1 MLYALLTSMILNF
14 SISPDMSH
22 ENENHYTKNKIDNY
36 DIITISQSGSLFY
49 SVTNQILESVNNLNT
64 NVTFIGRAN
73 VGLESTTFA
82 NNEINLTTLENFLYN
97 LSIKTIESSVVDYF
111 YDEESA
117 QAIRDNKIVISEL
130 TASRYELNVG
140 DYVNLVGLNS
150 EIIPIE
156 VGKVINDSKIGWFEG
171 VVNKELGFK
180 LGIYRNIQAIIWD
193 SHIDEN
199 FLIEL
204 HKNINYRKV
213 KLTFRE
219 NRVNKNWVLPT
230 ALVKEMFGDFQIKE
244 RDGVWIT
251 TEPEWREENIQNKRM
266 PILGITRC
274 HRLMWEPLEGALNQI
289 LEEGLEKYL
298 SIEEWRSSGGCYAPR
313 RINRFEAGGS
323 ISRHAWGIA
332 IDINTKSG
340 YPPRVVEIFNDWGF
354 AWGGTWTSPDEMH
367 FELRDLSASVS
378 KTSS

>member
-82 NNEINLTTLENFLYN
+82 NNEINLTTLDNFLYN

-117 QAIRDNKIVISEL
+117 QAIKDNKIVISEL

-193 SHIDEN
+193 SHINEN

-213 KLTFRE
+213 KLTFKE

-289 LEEGLEKYL
+289 LEEGLEEYL
-298 SIEEWRSSGGCYAPR
+298 IIEEWKSSGGCYAPR
-313 RINRFEAGGS
+313 RINRFDAGGS

>member
-82 NNEINLTTLENFLYN
+82 NNEINLTTLDNFLYN

-193 SHIDEN
+193 SHINEN

>member
-82 NNEINLTTLENFLYN
+82 NNEINLTTLDNFLYN

-156 VGKVINDSKIGWFEG
+156 VGKVVKDSKIGWFEG

-193 SHIDEN
+193 SHINEN

-378 KTSS
+378 KTSG

>member
-14 SISPDMSH
+14 SISPDISH
-22 ENENHYTKNKIDNY
+22 ENENQYTKNKIDNY

-49 SVTNQILESVNNLNT
+49 SVTNQILQSVNNLNT

-82 NNEINLTTLENFLYN
+82 NNEINLTTLDNFLYN

-130 TASRYELNVG
+130 TASRYELNLG

-156 VGKVINDSKIGWFEG
+156 VGKVIKDSKIGWFEG
-171 VVNKELGFK
+171 VVNKELGIK

-193 SHIDEN
+193 SHINEN

-251 TEPEWREENIQNKRM
+251 TEPEWREENIQNKKM

-289 LEEGLEKYL
+289 LEEGLEEDL

-313 RINRFEAGGS
+313 RINRFDAGGS

-332 IDINTKSG
+332 IDINTKSS

-354 AWGGTWTSPDEMH
+354 AWGGTWTSPDDMH

-378 KTSS
+378 KTGS